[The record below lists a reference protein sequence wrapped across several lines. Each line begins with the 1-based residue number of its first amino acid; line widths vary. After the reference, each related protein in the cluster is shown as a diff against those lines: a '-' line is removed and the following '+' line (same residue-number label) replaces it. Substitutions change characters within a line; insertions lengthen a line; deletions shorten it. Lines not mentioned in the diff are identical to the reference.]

1 MRPRGFLLY
10 PLPSHLLPL
19 LPSHPL
25 VRIPSSTS
33 RAHLP
38 PLPRL
43 APPRIAERS
52 IPARLLKMPH
62 HGGRKKK
69 NKGGKGKPRKKTDDR
84 GEANVGSGD
93 SSPAV
98 RVEEEAEVEAE
109 AEVGTAVEPQRS
121 GTLASPTDVV
131 EAAQHGQRQQQASQS
146 QQTPSPRSCAAAV
159 VNKREDET
167 VGYNFLQFL
176 RRYQL
181 FLGLMYPRE
190 HKTSP
195 M

>member
-109 AEVGTAVEPQRS
+109 AEVGTRS
-121 GTLASPTDVV
+121 SRSARERWPRPLTSSRQPNTASGSSRP
-131 EAAQHGQRQQQASQS
+131 
-146 QQTPSPRSCAAAV
+146 PSPNRHQALEV
-159 VNKREDET
+159 MQ
-167 VGYNFLQFL
+167 LQW
-176 RRYQL
+176 
-181 FLGLMYPRE
+181 
-190 HKTSP
+190 
-195 M
+195 